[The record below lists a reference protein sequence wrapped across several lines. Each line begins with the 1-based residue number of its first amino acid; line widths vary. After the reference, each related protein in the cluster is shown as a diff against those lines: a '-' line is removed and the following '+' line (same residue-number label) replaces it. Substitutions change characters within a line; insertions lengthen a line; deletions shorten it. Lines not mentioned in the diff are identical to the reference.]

1 MSEVVQDTTITTE
14 QVEQGAADVIF
25 KDDKTTDTQQTK
37 DAEVT
42 TEAKGEQPENK
53 VNEPPATEDKPAEEP
68 ATSEV
73 ELKLELKDGVSE
85 EDMSEV
91 LEFAKE
97 NKLSQEAAQKIIDS
111 RSALQSKFANAQAQ
125 ALSNAIESW
134 KTEVKNDPEIG
145 GDNFGKSIELANLTI
160 SHYDKEFKSVLDK
173 TGLGNH
179 PKVLRLLA
187 RIGKDLQNDSI
198 VRNKNHGAPES
209 RSDYDLF
216 YPEPKN

>member
-14 QVEQGAADVIF
+14 QVEAGAADVIF
-25 KDDKTTDTQQTK
+25 KDDKAKDAQQTEG
-37 DAEVT
+37 AEIKAEAEGT
-42 TEAKGEQPENK
+42 KPETE

-85 EDMSEV
+85 TDLSEV

-111 RSALQSKFANAQAQ
+111 RSALHSKFAQAQAQ

-160 SHYDKEFKSVLDK
+160 SHYDKEFKDVLDK

-187 RIGKDLQNDSI
+187 RIGKDLQDDSM
-198 VRNKNHGAPES
+198 VRSKSHGAPES

>member
-14 QVEQGAADVIF
+14 QVEAGVADVIF
-25 KDDKTTDTQQTK
+25 KDDKAADAQQAKDTEVK
-37 DAEVT
+37 AEA
-42 TEAKGEQPENK
+42 EGEKPPEK
-53 VNEPPATEDKPAEEP
+53 VDEPAATEDKPAEEQP
-68 ATSEV
+68 VAEV

-85 EDMSEV
+85 ADLSEV

-111 RSALQSKFANAQAQ
+111 RSSLYSKFEQAHAQS
-125 ALSNAIESW
+125 LKNAIESW

-145 GDNFGKSIELANLTI
+145 GDNFTKSIELANLTI
-160 SHYDKEFKSVLDK
+160 SHYDKEFKDVLDR

-187 RIGKDLQNDSI
+187 RIGKDLQDDSF
-198 VRNKNHGAPES
+198 VKNKNHGAPES
-209 RSDYDLF
+209 RSDADLF
-216 YPEPKN
+216 YT

>member
-14 QVEQGAADVIF
+14 QVEAGAADVIF
-25 KDDKTTDTQQTK
+25 KDDKAADSQQ
-37 DAEVT
+37 AESAKVE
-42 TEAKGEQPENK
+42 TEAKGVESPEK
-53 VNEPPATEDKPAEEP
+53 VNESAATEDKPAEEQP
-68 ATSEV
+68 AAEV

-85 EDMSEV
+85 EDVSEV

-97 NKLSQEAAQKIIDS
+97 NKLSQEAAQKILDS

-145 GDNFGKSIELANLTI
+145 GDNFQKSIELANLTI
-160 SHYDKEFKSVLDK
+160 SHYDKEFKTVLDK

-187 RIGKDLQNDSI
+187 RIGKDLQDDSL
-198 VRNKNHGAPES
+198 VKNKNHGAPES
-209 RSDYDLF
+209 RSEADLF
-216 YPEPKN
+216 YT

>member
-14 QVEQGAADVIF
+14 QVEAGAADVIF
-25 KDDKTTDTQQTK
+25 KDDKTTDTQQAENAKVETK
-37 DAEVT
+37 AEG
-42 TEAKGEQPENK
+42 TEPENK

-85 EDMSEV
+85 QDISEV

-111 RSALQSKFANAQAQ
+111 RSALHSKLEQAHAQ

-145 GDNFGKSIELANLTI
+145 GDNFDKSIELANLTI
-160 SHYDKEFKSVLDK
+160 SHYDKEFKTVLDK

-187 RIGKDLQNDSI
+187 RIGKDLQNDSM
-198 VRNKNHGAPES
+198 VRSKNHGAPES
-209 RSDYDLF
+209 RNDYDLF
-216 YPEPKN
+216 YPEKTN